1 MKKIHIYEPAMCCST
16 GLCGPSIDPE
26 LLRMS
31 FIMNNLKKTN
41 IEAERFNLTNE
52 PNAFVENEAIN
63 QLLMSEGID
72 ALPATFVDGELLCKG
87 IYPTN
92 EQFSQWSGL
101 FRRRITTKAKS
112 TLVTKRRCVIW
123 NALQEV
129 ISQTPHSCFLRGK
142 GALGKHRLRVAYQL
156 PLQRKGKRY
165 F

>member
-63 QLLMSEGID
+63 QLLVSEGMD

-92 EQFSQWSGL
+92 EQFSQWLGL
-101 FRRRITTKAKS
+101 S
-112 TLVTKRRCVIW
+112 EDEL
-123 NALQEV
+123 LQKPKV
-129 ISQTPHSCFLRGK
+129 RLSLK
-142 GALGKHRLRVAYQL
+142 GDA
-156 PLQRKGKRY
+156 
-165 F
+165 